1 MANQKREKRERRHG
15 RIRSKI
21 IGTGDKPRFSIFRS
35 NQHLYVQLINDA
47 ENEVICAASDIEVKK
62 AGDGDKKSL
71 VQGLGKL
78 IAKKAIEKK
87 IKKVVF
93 DRSGYKY
100 HGQIKNLADSA
111 REAGLEF

>member
-1 MANQKREKRERRHG
+1 MNTKIKREKRERRHN

-21 IGTGDKPRFSIFRS
+21 VGTSDKPRFSVFRS
-35 NQHLYVQLINDA
+35 NQHLYVQLINDI
-47 ENEVICAASDIEVKK
+47 ENKVICAASDIEVKR
-62 AGDGDKKSL
+62 AE
-71 VQGLGKL
+71 LGKL
-78 IAKKAIEKK
+78 IAKKAVEKK

-100 HGQIKNLADSA
+100 HGQVKNLADSA